1 MHPLLDPRVDRFDS
15 AWRAVQTCGREP
27 PQLENFRGQ
36 EHGEEESTELLVVLI
51 AIDLSWRW
59 KLVGSDNCQVAIQEA
74 GQYFQAFPQLSQNP
88 EHAVEIAC
96 AEYRARRSA
105 GDSVSPMELAERHSH
120 LDRLPAALL
129 AVDEELH
136 REGADLGKPE
146 IQGFELLHELGR
158 GARGVVYKARDTA
171 LQRHVAIK
179 VLYRHF
185 DAQPQDRLRFQQ
197 EAETLAQLQHPHVV
211 TIHST
216 GETSGRLYLAME
228 WVEGRNLDD
237 LLTEGELPI
246 PYVTSLFIQVAEA
259 VQHAHDNGVLHRDLK
274 PANILVDEHNNA
286 RVTDFGLA
294 KRMPTDNQ
302 LSNRLATHSHAIV
315 GTPCFMPPE
324 QIDASRG
331 ELGATADVYA
341 IGATL
346 YCLLAG
352 RPPLRGSTNW
362 ETYRLVLEA
371 DPAPLRSL
379 NPLVSVDL
387 ETVCMHCLEKNPSQR
402 YQSAHDVAEEL
413 KRYQTGMP
421 ILARPTSRPTRIARW
436 IARNPREALLW
447 GGISLS
453 LLALLVTTTVGS
465 IRYSRLFYKEQ
476 EQRQEVE
483 KALDRSENN
492 RYIGFVQQ
500 ALLQYQANNL
510 AEAEQALKLAA
521 PAANEKDRRDWEWF
535 YLNRLLKP
543 GKHRFTVGDEQ
554 APWIGSLAT
563 TADGRYI
570 ACGTTVPWYESMEQT
585 EQVSVRVYD
594 LQNSQQVFSAKVP
607 GNSATSVA
615 LSDTGDLLAVVSH
628 HVDREN
634 ITPQERAFVT
644 SSGTLTLFDV
654 ATSQPKWQTA
664 DLERNFVRLD
674 ITSSNKQLVTLS
686 TAGLSVRSL
695 ETGMRE
701 WHAAG
706 ISAFQVRGDVVL
718 VTSKADNSY
727 LNLQSGD
734 VLESLPT
741 DPATPTEPFRAVRD
755 MHLLATEENM
765 EQSSRTVLSWDG
777 QRRAQ
782 LYDQKVVVSDLAN
795 GTTDIIPVV
804 GIMVAAFAPD
814 GNTLALALGSGSI
827 QLWNLEEDRLE
838 RTLSGHKSRLSQLSF
853 TANGRQLVSGDWSG
867 QIVVWELD
875 RMQSTVGFGELSRA
889 EYPVE
894 AVACDA
900 AAENFVVARVGKLA
914 AVGVNAV
921 SRETWERGEFSSAI
935 PQIAPGR
942 SAAISPSQRILAATS
957 EDDRQHVHL
966 WDLATGRR
974 MTTLTLEAPIQFLCF
989 DPNSRYVAAAAWRR
1003 RSPDE
1008 SDIADAYV
1016 TVFDCKTQQRVYKE
1030 TFADTRIWR
1039 MSLAAERPR
1048 LAMVLSLPK
1057 KSDSGIVSNKQ
1068 NSLALVD
1075 FLTGDQLWQRSL
1087 DDAILCLGVALNEAG
1102 DCVAAGTLAG
1112 KLQLWN
1118 ADDGSFRADLE
1129 GTMENVEDM
1138 TFNPSGTR
1146 LVATTRKQITI
1157 WGLQY
1162 GRRILTLP
1170 KPVETFDPIFNP
1182 QVFFNQSGDAL
1193 LANNYDDTISVLRGG
1208 TQQTAD

>member
-1 MHPLLDPRVDRFDS
+1 MHPLLDPRVDQFDS
-15 AWRAVQTCGREP
+15 AWRAVQTSGREP
-27 PQLENFRGQ
+27 PQLESFQGK
-36 EHGEEESTELLVVLI
+36 EHGDEESTELLVVLI

-59 KLVGSDNCQVAIQEA
+59 KLAGSDNCQVAGQEA
-74 GQYFQAFPQLSQNP
+74 GQYFEAFPQLAGNP
-88 EHAVEIAC
+88 ERAIEITC

-120 LDRLPAALL
+120 LDSLPAALL

-136 REGADLGKPE
+136 REGANLGKPE
-146 IQGFELLHELGR
+146 IQGFELLDELGR
-158 GARGVVYKARDTA
+158 GARGVVYKARETA

-185 DAQPQDRLRFQQ
+185 DAQPENRLRFQQ
-197 EAETLAQLQHPHVV
+197 EAEALAQLQHPHVV

-228 WVEGRNLDD
+228 WVEGCNLDD

-246 PYVTSLFIQVAEA
+246 RCVTSLFIQVAEA

-274 PANILVDEHNNA
+274 PANILVDEYNNA

-302 LSNRLATHSHAIV
+302 LSSRLATHSHAIV

-331 ELGATADVYA
+331 ELSAAADVYA

-352 RPPLRGSTNW
+352 RPPLRGSTTW

-387 ETVCMHCLEKNPSQR
+387 ETICMRCLEKNPSQR
-402 YQSAHDVAEEL
+402 YQSAHEVAEEL
-413 KRYQTGMP
+413 KRLQKGMP
-421 ILARPTSRPTRIARW
+421 ILARPTSGPTRIARW
-436 IARNPREALLW
+436 IVRNPREALLW

-453 LLALLVTTTVGS
+453 LLALLVTTTFGS

-476 EQRQEVE
+476 GQRQEVE

-492 RYIGFVQQ
+492 RYIGFIQQ
-500 ALLQYQANNL
+500 AQLQYQANNL
-510 AEAEQALKLAA
+510 TEAEQVLKLAL

-543 GKHRFTVGDEQ
+543 GKHRFTTGDEQ

-563 TADGRYI
+563 TPDGRYV
-570 ACGTTVPWYESMEQT
+570 ACGTAVPWYESMEQT
-585 EQVSVRVYD
+585 EQISVRLWD
-594 LQNSQQVFSAKVP
+594 LQNSQQIFSAKVP

-615 LSDTGDLLAVVSH
+615 LSDSGDLLAVVSH

-634 ITPQERAFVT
+634 VNPQERAFVA

-654 ATSQPKWQTA
+654 AKSQPKWQTN
-664 DLERNFVRLD
+664 DVERNFVRLD
-674 ITSSNKQLVTLS
+674 IVSSNRQLVTLS
-686 TAGLSVRSL
+686 TARLSVRSL

-701 WHAAG
+701 WNAAG
-706 ISAFQVRGDVVL
+706 ISAFQVRGDAVQ

-727 LNLQSGD
+727 LDLQSGD
-734 VLESLPT
+734 VLESVPT
-741 DPATPTEPFRAVRD
+741 DLATPTEPFRSVHD

-765 EQSSRTVLSWDG
+765 ERSSRTVPSWDG
-777 QRRAQ
+777 QQRVQ
-782 LYDQKVVVSDLAN
+782 LFDREVVVSDLAN
-795 GTTDIIPVV
+795 GTTSIIPVV
-804 GIMVAAFAPD
+804 GISVAAFAPG
-814 GNTLALALGSGSI
+814 GNRLALAMGSGAI
-827 QLWNLEEDRLE
+827 QLWNLEENRLQ

-853 TANGRQLVSGDWSG
+853 TANGRYLVSGDWSG
-867 QIVVWELD
+867 QVVVWELD
-875 RMQSTVGFGELSRA
+875 RMQSIVGFGELSRA
-889 EYPVE
+889 EYPIE
-894 AVACDA
+894 AVACDV
-900 AAENFVVARVGKLA
+900 AAENFVAARVGKLA
-914 AVGVNAV
+914 AVEVNTV
-921 SRETWERGEFSSAI
+921 SRETWKRGKFSSAI

-942 SAAISPSQRILAATS
+942 AAAISPSQRILAATS
-957 EDDRQHVHL
+957 EDDRQQVRL
-966 WDLATGRR
+966 WDLAADRA

-989 DPNSRYVAAAAWRR
+989 DPTSRYVAAAAWQR
-1003 RSPDE
+1003 RSSE
-1008 SDIADAYV
+1008 EGDIADAHI
-1016 TVFDCKTQQRVYKE
+1016 TVFDCQTQQSVYQK
-1030 TFADTRIWR
+1030 TLPDTRIWR

-1057 KSDSGIVSNKQ
+1057 KPDSGIVANEQ
-1068 NSLALVD
+1068 NSVTLVD
-1075 FLTGDQLWQRSL
+1075 FLTGNQLWQRSL
-1087 DDAILCLGVALNEAG
+1087 DDAILCLGLALNEAG
-1102 DCVAAGTLAG
+1102 DCVATGVLGG
-1112 KLQLWN
+1112 KVQLWN
-1118 ADDGSFRADLE
+1118 ADDGSIRANLE

-1146 LVATTRKQITI
+1146 LIATTRKQVTI
-1157 WGLQY
+1157 WGMQY

-1170 KPVETFDPIFNP
+1170 KPVDTFDPIFNP
-1182 QVFFNQSGDAL
+1182 QVFFNQSGDIL
-1193 LANNYDDTISVLRGG
+1193 LTNNYDDTVSVLRGG
-1208 TQQTAD
+1208 TRQTAD